1 MPARSGIPETEKFK
15 NGGGDALPLPFIG
28 KLTMQEMG
36 SFTPIGAKTAVPFIN
51 FHRRNRKEDAQGIRP
66 GREAHRIR

>member
-1 MPARSGIPETEKFK
+1 
-15 NGGGDALPLPFIG
+15 
-28 KLTMQEMG
+28 MQEMG

-51 FHRRNRKEDAQGIRP
+51 FHTQQKEDAQGIRP